1 MSFIATI
8 LSEEEIAKLPQ
19 NEKPLSHR
27 ISSELYHKIF
37 DSIGAASM
45 AWNPR
50 PSNEVFDSELATEIA
65 VELCLFVA
73 DEIEK
78 VKV

>member
-1 MSFIATI
+1 M
-8 LSEEEIAKLPQ
+8 LSEEEIALLPQ
-19 NEKPLSHR
+19 SAKPLSHR

-37 DSIGAASM
+37 ESIGAASM

-50 PSNEVFDSELATEIA
+50 PNNEVFDAELASKIA
-65 VELCLFVA
+65 AELCLFVA